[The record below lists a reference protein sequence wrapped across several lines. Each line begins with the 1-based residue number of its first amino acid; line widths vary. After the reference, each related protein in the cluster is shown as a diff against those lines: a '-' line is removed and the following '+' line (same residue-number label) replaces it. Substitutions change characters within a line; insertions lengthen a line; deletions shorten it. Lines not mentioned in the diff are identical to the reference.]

1 MTITDSSN
9 QQQRCRFGFIQA
21 YQNVNFFYHIQCLS
35 SRVCVNKE
43 YKNRFSFSDLPRW
56 RYKTTNITY
65 MLRLILCI
73 YVCIAQLAYFYF
85 YLLRR
90 QFLHD
95 NQLELCHLCFI
106 RGERKNCTDMKEM
119 ALINIR

>member
-1 MTITDSSN
+1 MTITDSRIRLKANSVAGLVLYSISK
-9 QQQRCRFGFIQA
+9 RH
-21 YQNVNFFYHIQCLS
+21 FFYHIQCLS

-90 QFLHD
+90 QFLRD

-106 RGERKNCTDMKEM
+106 RGERKNYGRMH
-119 ALINIR
+119 